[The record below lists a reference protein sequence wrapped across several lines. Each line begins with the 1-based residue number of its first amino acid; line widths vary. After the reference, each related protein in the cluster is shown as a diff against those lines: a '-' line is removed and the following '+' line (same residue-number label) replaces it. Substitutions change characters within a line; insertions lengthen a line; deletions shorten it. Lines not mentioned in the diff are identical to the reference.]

1 MTFGLK
7 TIAAAAALAVG
18 MTSVASAQTLRV
30 AHVDPDDWTASKKGA
45 AAHIFKNIVEG
56 ETDLTVEL
64 FPAGALGNETELVA
78 QAQEGLTQVAIVS
91 GAMSKVCAAAGVLDI
106 PYTFSSATIAW
117 DVLDGEFGDAL
128 AEHCLA
134 ETGLRTLAYGETGFR
149 NFTNGTREI
158 RSPEDMEGLKFRVQ
172 PIPLYVEMVKGLGG
186 EPTPIA
192 WTELPN
198 ALSTGVVDGQEN
210 PVGTI
215 YNNGLHKLQ
224 KYMTLDGHVYAADF
238 IVISD
243 EFYETLSPAEQAVVK
258 KAARVAGN
266 MGRSIQQWGTA
277 EGVLK
282 VQEEGMQVY
291 SPTADEIAAFAA
303 KAQPAVVEYLR
314 GELGDDAVW
323 IDRLK
328 RPLPQRNNLTILRGS
343 RFRAAP
349 NSIYDPQE
357 RVPIWTRS
365 TVAFNACLP
374 LAQDCRWRWFLRSF
388 SSTPCVAIRW
398 VNRSPGAKNCRS
410 I

>member
-1 MTFGLK
+1 MTFNFTKL
-7 TIAAAAALAVG
+7 AATAALAIG
-18 MTSVASAQTLRV
+18 LTTAAGAQTIRV

-64 FPAGALGNETELVA
+64 FPAGALGNETELVG
-78 QAQEGLTQVAIVS
+78 QAQEGLTQVVLVS
-91 GAMSKVCAAAGVLDI
+91 GAMSKVCPAAGVLDI

-117 DVLDGEFGDAL
+117 DVLDGDFGDAL

-134 ETGLRTLAYGETGFR
+134 QTGLRTLAYGETGFR
-149 NFTNGTREI
+149 NFTNNTREI
-158 RSPEDMEGLKFRVQ
+158 RTPEDMAGLKFRVQ

-210 PVGTI
+210 PVGVI

-238 IVISD
+238 ILISD
-243 EFYETLSPAEQAVVK
+243 EFYQSLSPAEQAVVA
-258 KAARVAGN
+258 KAARVAGT
-266 MGRSIQQWGTA
+266 MGRAIQQWGTA
-277 EGVLK
+277 DGVNK
-282 VQEEGMQVY
+282 VQQEGMQVY
-291 SPTADEIAAFAA
+291 SPTADEIAAFAE

-323 IDRLK
+323 IDRL
-328 RPLPQRNNLTILRGS
+328 QQ
-343 RFRAAP
+343 A
-349 NSIYDPQE
+349 
-357 RVPIWTRS
+357 
-365 TVAFNACLP
+365 VADA
-374 LAQDCRWRWFLRSF
+374 R
-388 SSTPCVAIRW
+388 
-398 VNRSPGAKNCRS
+398 
-410 I
+410 

>member
-1 MTFGLK
+1 MTFNFTKL
-7 TIAAAAALAVG
+7 AATAALAIG
-18 MTSVASAQTLRV
+18 LTTAAGAQTIRV

-64 FPAGALGNETELVA
+64 FPAGALGNETELVG
-78 QAQEGLTQVAIVS
+78 QAQEGLTQVVLVS
-91 GAMSKVCAAAGVLDI
+91 GAMSKVCPAAGVLDI

-117 DVLDGEFGDAL
+117 DVLDGDFGDAL

-134 ETGLRTLAYGETGFR
+134 QTGLRTLAYGETGFR
-149 NFTNGTREI
+149 NFTNNTREI
-158 RSPEDMEGLKFRVQ
+158 RTPEDMAGLKFRVQ

-210 PVGTI
+210 PVGVI

-238 IVISD
+238 ILISD
-243 EFYETLSPAEQAVVK
+243 EFYQSLSPAEQAVVA
-258 KAARVAGN
+258 KAARVAGT
-266 MGRSIQQWGTA
+266 MGRAIQQWGTA
-277 EGVLK
+277 DGVNK
-282 VQEEGMQVY
+282 VQQEGMQVY
-291 SPTADEIAAFAA
+291 SPTADEIAAFAE

-323 IDRLK
+323 IGRL
-328 RPLPQRNNLTILRGS
+328 QQ
-343 RFRAAP
+343 A
-349 NSIYDPQE
+349 
-357 RVPIWTRS
+357 
-365 TVAFNACLP
+365 VADA
-374 LAQDCRWRWFLRSF
+374 R
-388 SSTPCVAIRW
+388 
-398 VNRSPGAKNCRS
+398 
-410 I
+410 